1 MTIRTITF
9 TNLDDQQVTKTLCF
23 HMNKMDKIRF
33 GTRHPNLLK
42 EAQNLQTKI
51 ENISEDD
58 NAAKIE
64 AFADIVDFIDEII
77 IASYGVRVGD
87 TFKKTKEVVEEF
99 IDSEEHD
106 EFIASLL
113 ENPGA
118 LLSFL
123 QEVFPDA
130 DFSEVNDIKKQL
142 EAGKEDN

>member
-1 MTIRTITF
+1 MTTRTITF

-33 GTRHPNLLK
+33 GTQHPNLPK

-51 ENISEDD
+51 ESISEDD
-58 NAAKIE
+58 TAARAE
-64 AFADIVDFIDEII
+64 VFGEMVDIIDDII
-77 IASYGVRVGD
+77 IASYGVRVGN

-99 IDSEEHD
+99 VDSEEHD
-106 EFIASLL
+106 EFVASLL

-130 DFSEVNDIKKQL
+130 DFTEVNDIKKQL

>member
-1 MTIRTITF
+1 MTTRTITF

-42 EAQNLQTKI
+42 EAQKLQTKI
-51 ENISEDD
+51 ENIGEDD
-58 NAAKIE
+58 TAARLE
-64 AFADIVDFIDEII
+64 AFADIVDFVDEII

-113 ENPGA
+113 ENPSDF
-118 LLSFL
+118 LSFL

-130 DFSEVNDIKKQL
+130 DFTEVNEMKKQL